1 MLLVKLPSGGFGH
14 KNAKIAGLILPGV
27 PLGLLLPTPL
37 SSSRWPYAPLA
48 TALVRGV
55 RRNRPSNRF
64 CRPDCDLC
72 ELTFLPASQLVAAW
86 LRTRLPPYTALRTAL
101 GARRSDGV
109 RFVCS
114 FPSFPPSPESAR
126 SGNDGR
132 QTKTCSRCSPP
143 VALHGSTH
151 SPNRSAV

>member
-1 MLLVKLPSGGFGH
+1 MLLVKLRSGGFGH
-14 KNAKIAGLILPGV
+14 KNAKIAGLTLPGV
-27 PLGLLLPTPL
+27 PFRLLLPPPL
-37 SSSRWPYAPLA
+37 SSSGWPYAPLA
-48 TALVRGV
+48 IAPARGV

-72 ELTFLPASQLVAAW
+72 GLAFPPASLLVTAW
-86 LRTRLPPYTALRTAL
+86 LRIRLPPYTALRTAL
-101 GARRSDGV
+101 EALRSDGV

-126 SGNDGR
+126 SGSDGR
-132 QTKTCSRCSPP
+132 QTKMCSRCSPP

-151 SPNRSAV
+151 SPSRSVV